1 METMGLLQQNNA
13 NGPNLDR
20 IRKDIIAL
28 FKEEGFPIT
37 MKTNLIEIDFSDITL
52 NLATKK

>member
-28 FKEEGFPIT
+28 FKEEGLPIT
-37 MKTNLIEIDFSDITL
+37 MKTNLTEIDFSDVTL